1 MCHEV
6 LRVSRAGVIC
16 MCPVSQLKCR
26 TFSTI
31 FVKIDSKTTCRVF
44 GAGAHQKVAPAFVSE
59 VRIRKA
65 FATRSSWGNCW
76 ILTKGQNSSDPRTVP
91 IFYCV
96 MHKCRVLVK
105 SLSNPG
111 IRNLIDIC
119 MRFYSIPSLWFFPKK
134 IMVHHCFK
142 QLRFFAYVWY
152 RYIL

>member
-16 MCPVSQLKCR
+16 MCSVSQLEYR

-65 FATRSSWGNCW
+65 FATLVVLRKLLNTDKGSEQQRSSYC
-76 ILTKGQNSSDPRTVP
+76 

-111 IRNLIDIC
+111 IRNLIDIR
-119 MRFYSIPSLWFFPKK
+119 MPFYSIPSL
-134 IMVHHCFK
+134 
-142 QLRFFAYVWY
+142 
-152 RYIL
+152 